1 MERFLQRIGCAE
13 DQVIVSFA
21 RLIGDQFF
29 AQKKDILVNDEN
41 ADYRAPLI
49 AALAGK
55 WLEASAQEGMEH
67 PRVLLLAEKGE
78 VLAQLRG
85 LLEQA
90 GIESAICVS
99 KEETE
104 SSAAR
109 LATASFVGISADL
122 FMTAVLEQSFKPREF
137 GLVIIEGADLFGE
150 LPSELQRKVWGY
162 LLPPWERRAVL
173 FAQRLSV
180 RAKNTAI
187 DFANSPG
194 TITLKKARASLD
206 AISAE
211 FYRVSSEKK
220 FKALLSHLAAA
231 AAQGHHAAI
240 VFCNLRQTSREVEA
254 RLKLN
259 RIPAEHVSAAA
270 PPAKN
275 DVLFQRF
282 AKLQEIGDQQE
293 SRKEEAEPLE
303 SPENLESAHMRLVL
317 VVSNDN
323 LEALPDELALFA
335 IHYDIPLDADIYL
348 ERVRAMRSRG
358 ASMIGLVCERYEVGL
373 SAIESR
379 FGIRVVCKEAPDM
392 ANVKDASEGAVLDLE
407 RGHGTKRADFP
418 LQTSIPGARTSKPRA
433 PETSVSERRAPETR
447 APAAKPDKPESA
459 QERKMHTRISERSRF
474 ERKKADR
481 KKGRMQPTGAG
492 SKNSDRDSS
501 LYSMS
506 TEERLAYF
514 RNKYRGILKTP
525 TSEAPPEPHH
535 GAQVPPPDSTNP
547 ENEGI
552 VKRLMG
558 KFFSGGKA
566 AE

>member
-41 ADYRAPLI
+41 AEYRAVLI

-78 VLAQLRG
+78 VLAQLRM

-90 GIESAICVS
+90 GIESTICVS

-104 SSAAR
+104 SSAER

-122 FMTAVLEQSFKPREF
+122 FMTAVLEESFKPREF

-150 LPSELQRKVWGY
+150 LPSELQRKVWGH

-173 FAQRLSV
+173 FAQRLGV
-180 RAKNTAI
+180 RAKNTAL
-187 DFANSPG
+187 DFANSPA
-194 TITLKKARASLD
+194 TLTLKKARASLD
-206 AISAE
+206 AIRAE
-211 FYRVSSEKK
+211 FFRVSSEQK
-220 FKALLSHLAAA
+220 FKALLSYLAAA
-231 AAQGHHAAI
+231 GAEGHHTAI

-254 RLKLN
+254 RLRIN
-259 RIPAEHVSAAA
+259 HIPAEHISAAT

-275 DVLFQRF
+275 EMLFQRF
-282 AKLQEIGDQQE
+282 KAMQNAEHQKLSHSVPAE
-293 SRKEEAEPLE
+293 STERPRSIQME
-303 SPENLESAHMRLVL
+303 LVL

-323 LEALPDELALFA
+323 LEVLPDELGLFA

-348 ERVRAMRSRG
+348 ERVRAMLSRG

-379 FGIRVVCKEAPDM
+379 FDIRVQCKEAADI
-392 ANVKDASEGAVLDLE
+392 ANINDASENVPLDLE
-407 RGHGTKRADFP
+407 RGHGAKRPDFP
-418 LQTSIPGARTSKPRA
+418 QQ
-433 PETSVSERRAPETR
+433 TR
-447 APAAKPDKPESA
+447 APAARSDRTRSMHEL
-459 QERKMHTRISERSRF
+459 KMHTRVFERGMF
-474 ERKKADR
+474 ERKKTDR
-481 KKGRMQPTGAG
+481 KKGRQQSARAG
-492 SKNSDRDSS
+492 LKNSDRNPS
-501 LYSMS
+501 LYSMN

-514 RNKYRGILKTP
+514 RNKYRGILK
-525 TSEAPPEPHH
+525 APPNEALPAPQH
-535 GAQVPPPDSTNP
+535 GSQVSPPDSINS
-547 ENEGI
+547 ENDGI
-552 VKRLMG
+552 VKRLIG
-558 KFFSGGKA
+558 KFFARGKD

>member
-41 ADYRAPLI
+41 AEYRAPLI

-90 GIESAICVS
+90 GIESTICVS

-104 SSAAR
+104 SSAER

-173 FAQRLSV
+173 FAQRLGV

-194 TITLKKARASLD
+194 TVTLKKARASLD

-211 FYRVSSEKK
+211 FYRVLSEEK

-231 AAQGHHAAI
+231 GAQGHHAAI

-254 RLKLN
+254 RLRLN
-259 RIPAEHVSAAA
+259 HIPAEHVSAAA

-275 DVLFQRF
+275 EMLFQRF

-293 SRKEEAEPLE
+293 NREQGAEPLE
-303 SPENLESAHMRLVL
+303 SPENLESAHMQLVL

-358 ASMIGLVCERYEVGL
+358 ASMLGLVCERYEVGL

-379 FGIRVVCKEAPDM
+379 FGIRVECKEATDM
-392 ANVKDASEGAVLDLE
+392 ANIKDASEGVPLDLE
-407 RGHGTKRADFP
+407 RGHVTKRADFP
-418 LQTSIPGARTSKPRA
+418 QQTGV
-433 PETSVSERRAPETR
+433 PETRVSERRAPETR
-447 APAAKPDKPESA
+447 APAARPDRPRSI
-459 QERKMHTRISERSRF
+459 QERKMHTRISERGKF
-474 ERKKADR
+474 ERKKTDR
-481 KKGRMQPTGAG
+481 KKGRQQPTRAG
-492 SKNSDRDSS
+492 SKNSDRNPS

-525 TSEAPPEPHH
+525 SSEASPAPQH
-535 GAQVPPPDSTNP
+535 GAQVSPPDSTNP
-547 ENEGI
+547 ENGGI
-552 VKRLMG
+552 VKRLIG

>member
-21 RLIGDQFF
+21 SLISDQFF

-41 ADYRAPLI
+41 AEYRAPLI

-78 VLAQLRG
+78 VLARLRT

-90 GIESAICVS
+90 GIESTICVS

-104 SSAAR
+104 SSTER

-122 FMTAVLEQSFKPREF
+122 FMTAILEESFKPREF

-150 LPSELQRKVWGY
+150 LPSELQRKVLGY
-162 LLPPWERRAVL
+162 LIPSWERRAVL
-173 FAQRLSV
+173 FAQRLGV

-187 DFANSPG
+187 DFANCPG
-194 TITLKKARASLD
+194 TVTLKKARASLD
-206 AISAE
+206 AIPAE
-211 FYRVSSEKK
+211 FYRLLSEEK
-220 FKALLSHLAAA
+220 FEALLSRLAAA
-231 AAQGHHAAI
+231 GAQGHHAAI

-254 RLKLN
+254 RLRIN
-259 RIPAEHVSAAA
+259 HIPAEHVSAAA

-275 DVLFQRF
+275 EMLFQRF
-282 AKLQEIGDQQE
+282 AKLQEIGDQQKNWE
-293 SRKEEAEPLE
+293 QGAEPLE
-303 SPENLESAHMRLVL
+303 SPESAHVQLVL

-323 LEALPDELALFA
+323 LEVLPDELARFA

-379 FGIRVVCKEAPDM
+379 FGIRVQCKEAAEM
-392 ANVKDASEGAVLDLE
+392 ANIKDASKGVPLDLE
-407 RGHGTKRADFP
+407 RGHVAKRPDSP
-418 LQTSIPGARTSKPRA
+418 QQTRVPAARPDRPGSMQERETNARN
-433 PETSVSERRAPETR
+433 SERG
-447 APAAKPDKPESA
+447 K
-459 QERKMHTRISERSRF
+459 F
-474 ERKKADR
+474 ERRRPDR
-481 KKGRMQPTGAG
+481 KKSRQQPARAG
-492 SKNSDRDSS
+492 SKNSDRKHYSRPAGEAEES

-525 TSEAPPEPHH
+525 SNEAPPAPQH
-535 GAQVPPPDSTNP
+535 GAQVSPPDSPNP
-547 ENEGI
+547 ENDGI
-552 VKRLMG
+552 VKRLIG
-558 KFFSGGKA
+558 KFFSGGRA